1 MDGKVFL
8 CGGTREG
15 EQFSRHLWLF
25 QPPHPQVCLLIGFPR
40 VEKKIQVRRLSSMR
54 QARNFPAVA
63 ILNGKIFAMGGR
75 APENTVERL
84 NSVEVYDVESNQW
97 KSGKPLVI
105 PSGSLFPITVQCP
118 CSEAAPV
125 GCCRSGPWREDLRG
139 GRLRRSQP
147 AQVCGAVQP
156 KDWQVEEGG
165 LPGYL

>member
-1 MDGKVFL
+1 MFL

-15 EQFSRHLWLF
+15 WQCSRELWLF
-25 QPPHPQVCLLIGFPR
+25 QPSPPQVCLLIGFPR

-54 QARNFPAVA
+54 QGRRFPVVA
-63 ILNGKIFAMGGR
+63 ILNRKIFVCGGE
-75 APENTVERL
+75 APVMEIL

-105 PSGSLFPITVQCP
+105 LSGSLFPITVQCP
-118 CSEAAPV
+118 CSGAAPV
-125 GCCRSGPWREDLRG
+125 VCCRSGPWREDLRG
-139 GRLRRSQP
+139 GRLQRSRA

-156 KDWQVEEGG
+156 KDWQMDEGG